1 MASTA
6 ANRNASD
13 IAALAPVMTHLLH
26 AAISDG
32 TKQANR
38 RAILTCVDF
47 SKMLFLT
54 YHFLPASVC
63 VLAAFIASLYSRH
76 LITYISV
83 LSYIHTF
90 WVKLIQPS
98 FSL

>member
-13 IAALAPVMTHLLH
+13 IAALAPVMIHLLN

-54 YHFLPASVC
+54 YQFLPASVC
-63 VLAAFIASLYSRH
+63 VLAAFIASLFSRH
-76 LITYISV
+76 YAPAYLITYI
-83 LSYIHTF
+83 YICPHKF
-90 WVKLIQPS
+90 IH
-98 FSL
+98 FG